1 MSYTWRGMLPSSAP
15 RGQKLE
21 IQLVPPQSII
31 WLEIKTDLVK
41 FVFLKAAEDLPMSG
55 SLVCNI
61 NQPMPDIT

>member
-21 IQLVPPQSII
+21 IQLVPPQSTI

-41 FVFLKAAEDLPMSG
+41 FVFFEG
-55 SLVCNI
+55 SRRLANEWVCNI